1 MNIQNWSPPY
11 TATDI
16 KLGNHQILVTGGG
29 LKSKQE
35 KYVFLDLP
43 KLLPWKMFIQTC
55 KKREIQHKRIFPPQ
69 KLAQKTRKSAN
80 IEIRD
85 KTA

>member
-1 MNIQNWSPPY
+1 MTQNVKWHEMSNQPY
-11 TATDI
+11 
-16 KLGNHQILVTGGG
+16 
-29 LKSKQE
+29 
-35 KYVFLDLP
+35 
-43 KLLPWKMFIQTC
+43 

>member
-1 MNIQNWSPPY
+1 MNND
-11 TATDI
+11 TFA
-16 KLGNHQILVTGGG
+16 
-29 LKSKQE
+29 
-35 KYVFLDLP
+35 
-43 KLLPWKMFIQTC
+43 QTC

>member
-1 MNIQNWSPPY
+1 MIKDGDEKLS
-11 TATDI
+11 AMRRDLKTDM
-16 KLGNHQILVTGGG
+16 H
-29 LKSKQE
+29 KSVKNSTSA
-35 KYVFLDLP
+35 F
-43 KLLPWKMFIQTC
+43 
-55 KKREIQHKRIFPPQ
+55 FPPQ

>member
-1 MNIQNWSPPY
+1 
-11 TATDI
+11 
-16 KLGNHQILVTGGG
+16 
-29 LKSKQE
+29 
-35 KYVFLDLP
+35 
-43 KLLPWKMFIQTC
+43 MFSLAKKTPLTMELFYLYFHQTC